1 MSLSKQE
8 FYKNIFEKMPEGICV
23 LDSSFLI
30 IELNKALESLTGF
43 QKDELIGKSF
53 SALIK
58 LSKNNCSICS
68 DNKESSYIPEQF
80 SHLAEIVNKN
90 GKTIPILI
98 KHQSFDSCYITSIT
112 ALSEM
117 VCLNQAHLDFV
128 STVSHELRT
137 PLTSIKGFADTFL
150 NAGDKL
156 DKEQQK
162 KFVFIIKNQT
172 DRLIRLVENLLTVS
186 RLESQKD
193 KYIFKVIDFNK
204 FIEQI
209 LYNVSSQNHKIK
221 VEILPNLPPVWA
233 DADKLEQIMTNL
245 ISNAVKYSK
254 SGTEIIITA
263 GFAANDPESIEIKV
277 KDQGVGIP
285 EEFLPKIFTRFSR
298 IDNPLT
304 REIEGTGLGLYI
316 TKSLVENMGGKIS
329 VESYN
334 NGSIFI
340 VKLPMATAERH
351 AAQKFAGGH

>member
-1 MSLSKQE
+1 MSLNKQE
-8 FYKNIFEKMPEGICV
+8 FYKNIFENMPEGICV
-23 LDSSFLI
+23 LDASFVI
-30 IELNKALESLTGF
+30 IELNKVMESLTSF
-43 QKDELIGKSF
+43 QKDELIGKSC
-53 SALIK
+53 SSLIK
-58 LSKNNCSICS
+58 LSKNNCPICS

-80 SHLAEIVNKN
+80 SHLAEITDKN
-90 GKTIPILI
+90 GKNIPILI
-98 KHQSFDSCYITSIT
+98 KHQSFGSYYITSIT

-156 DKEQQK
+156 NKEQQK
-162 KFVFIIKNQT
+162 KFISIIKNQT

-186 RLESQKD
+186 RLESRKD
-193 KYIFKVIDFNK
+193 KYIFKAIDFKK

-209 LYNVSSQNHKIK
+209 LCGISCHNHIIK
-221 VEILPNLPPVWA
+221 LEILPDLSAVWA
-233 DADKLEQIMTNL
+233 DTDKLEQIMTNL
-245 ISNAVKYSK
+245 VSNAVKYSK
-254 SGTEIIITA
+254 SGTEITITA

-277 KDQGVGIP
+277 RDQGVGMP

-298 IDNPLT
+298 LDNPLT

-329 VESYN
+329 VESN
-334 NGSIFI
+334 NKGSTFS
-340 VKLPMATAERH
+340 VKLPAATPEKH
-351 AAQKFAGGH
+351 AAQKFAERH